1 MVLGGLRQRFR
12 VQNDPV
18 DPVAPLDAP
27 AQRPRFLAPLL
38 LAIFFLIVVVVVVK
52 MGGGEDKADGGDTDN
67 AAASGSASPSPTSG
81 DAPTAAPGAIEG
93 TVKSRVAMAVYKQ
106 PEIRGRTV
114 LSADHGTK
122 VMVECTIAGQT
133 QYTNGKPDPT
143 WARIIV
149 QGKQGYVPVAQVD
162 TGGVIAQQVPA
173 CT

>member
-38 LAIFFLIVVVVVVK
+38 LAIFFLVVVVVVVK
-52 MGGGEDKADGGDTDN
+52 MGGGEDKPDGGNADN
-67 AAASGSASPSPTSG
+67 AAASGSASPSATS
-81 DAPTAAPGAIEG
+81 DEAPIAAPGAIEG
-93 TVKSRVAMAVYKQ
+93 TVKSRVAMAVYRQ

-114 LSADHGTK
+114 LSADHGTR
-122 VMVECTIAGQT
+122 VMVECTVQGQT
-133 QYTNGKPDPT
+133 QYTSGKPDPT

-162 TGGVIAQQVPA
+162 TGGVVAEQVPA